1 MLHLLPKLI
10 LIGELQHNPPP
21 PHRKG
26 DFFADTRKSWKNGQ
40 KLPKTCWK
48 NGQNLPKICW
58 KNGQWFL

>member
-1 MLHLLPKLI
+1 M
-10 LIGELQHNPPP
+10 ELSREIISLA
-21 PHRKG
+21 HRKG
-26 DFFADTRKSWKNGQ
+26 GFLLPTHAKSWKNGQ